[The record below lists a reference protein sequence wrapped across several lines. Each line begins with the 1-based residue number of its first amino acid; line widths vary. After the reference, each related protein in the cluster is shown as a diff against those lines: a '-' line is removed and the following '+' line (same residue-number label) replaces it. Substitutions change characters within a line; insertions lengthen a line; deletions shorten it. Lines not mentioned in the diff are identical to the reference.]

1 MRRFV
6 ITLIG
11 WLAIMVAAHAGTYV
25 LTDGTRIVGTLDSVA
40 DKGAVFTLENG
51 DFSPRIEWD
60 RFTPDDI
67 KLLMSEAK
75 TDNDRQKLA
84 PLFETI
90 PQEVPKPKVIAVKP
104 IQTPERPK
112 QGGGILALF
121 GSPVGWFILLVLYGA
136 NLLAAYEVCV
146 YRHQPVTTVCG
157 LAAIPF
163 FGVLSPIIYGSMPTQ
178 YLSAEPAASAGP
190 VEETATPAE
199 PATVSSAPAP
209 ARTSAAP
216 VSMPASAPVA
226 APAPAPVAA
235 LPEPIVFQKGD
246 FSFNRRF
253 FETKFA
259 GFFRVIPSEAE
270 KDLVLVFK
278 ASRGE
283 FVGTRISKITPT
295 ELYLQVVNNNAS
307 ADEMIPFAEIAEVQ
321 IRHKAT
327 L

>member
-11 WLAIMVAAHAGTYV
+11 WLAIMVAVQAGTYV
-25 LTDGTRIVGTLDSVA
+25 LTDATRIVGTPDSIA
-40 DKGAVFTLENG
+40 DKGVVFALENG

-60 RFTPDDI
+60 RFTPDAI
-67 KLLMSEAK
+67 KVLMSEAK
-75 TDNDRQKLA
+75 TDNDKQRLR

-90 PQEVPKPKVIAVKP
+90 PQEVPKPREIVVKP
-104 IQTPERPK
+104 VQTPERPK
-112 QGGGILALF
+112 EGGGIFALF
-121 GSPVGWFILLVLYGA
+121 GSPVGWFILLALYGA
-136 NLLAAYEVCV
+136 NMYAAYEVCV
-146 YRHQPVTTVCG
+146 YRHQPVTRVCG

-178 YLSAEPAASAGP
+178 YLSAEPAAQAAS
-190 VEETATPAE
+190 VEETRDPSSE
-199 PATVSSAPAP
+199 PAAAISSAPAT
-209 ARTSAAP
+209 ARASAAA
-216 VSMPASAPVA
+216 VSMSAAAPVA
-226 APAPAPVAA
+226 APASAAA

-270 KDLVLVFK
+270 KDLVLVIK

-283 FVGTRISKITPT
+283 FAGARISKITPA
-295 ELYLQVVNNNAS
+295 ELYLQVVNNNVS

>member
-11 WLAIMVAAHAGTYV
+11 WLAIMVAVHAGTYV
-25 LTDGTRIVGTLDSVA
+25 LTDATRIVGTPDSIA
-40 DKGAVFTLENG
+40 DKGVVFALENG

-60 RFTPDDI
+60 RFTPDAI
-67 KLLMSEAK
+67 KVLMSEAK
-75 TDNDRQKLA
+75 TDNDRQRLR

-90 PQEVPKPKVIAVKP
+90 PQEVPKPKEIVVKP
-104 IQTPERPK
+104 VQTPERPK
-112 QGGGILALF
+112 EGGGIFALF

-136 NLLAAYEVCV
+136 NLFAAYEVCV

-178 YLSAEPAASAGP
+178 YLSAEPAAP
-190 VEETATPAE
+190 VEETAAPSSE
-199 PATVSSAPAP
+199 PAAAVSSAPAA
-209 ARTSAAP
+209 ARASAAP
-216 VSMPASAPVA
+216 VSMSASAPVA
-226 APAPAPVAA
+226 APVPAAA

-270 KDLVLVFK
+270 KDMVLVIK

-283 FVGTRISKITPT
+283 FVGTRISKITPA
-295 ELYLQVVNNNAS
+295 ELYLQVVNNNVS

-321 IRHKAT
+321 IRHKAS